1 MPEEPQLS
9 SQQQLLKVA
18 PEKFEQC
25 LLVALDASK
34 DLWYKASKHLCI
46 GRNNYFENHFNSFHH
61 YVIYRALYKWR
72 ELVSGNEFTPISEGG
87 LINAL
92 FLLSQDTPP
101 LITEEQVL
109 EFTQMFLQWRKQ
121 LYLDEALAVVKPT
134 WRDWLIKRKAA
145 AIFTD
150 CQRSGMEDVDSAIS
164 DTLQAK
170 TDINKGDEEEEPLI
184 WDISTLAAHSSKII
198 DRMPLSNDFRN
209 INENLGGGLGKTEHV
224 LFIAPTGGGKTVLA
238 CQLAVDMALSRRGTL
253 LLSTEQHP
261 KELYP
266 RVISNISYKLN
277 KPIQNKL
284 IKDGIT
290 EKAKALLTSEQ
301 CDTINEIIPMIPA
314 LRIGNWTTGMTIADI
329 PSILER
335 EKEIFKSKGLT
346 LDCIVLDWIGGALTE
361 STSDGSKRRLLM
373 LQAAEMMKNLAIEH
387 NIATVSFAQTN
398 AKGIDVHKVTEQHIA
413 ECKNLHHEAT
423 AAFGVSAVRLSS
435 DDQGDVYD
443 IRQHIYGF
451 KTRKGKGTYFPIRRN
466 FDYQRFEDL

>member
-1 MPEEPQLS
+1 MSDEPVS
-9 SQQQLLKVA
+9 SQQQLLNLA

-25 LLVALDASK
+25 LLIALDANK
-34 DLWYKASKHLCI
+34 ELWYKASKHLCI
-46 GRNNYFENHFNSFHH
+46 SRQQQFENHFSSFHN

-72 ELVSGNEFTPISEGG
+72 ELMSGTEFAPISEGG

-92 FLLSQDTPP
+92 YILSQETPP
-101 LITEEQVL
+101 LITDEQVL
-109 EFTQMFLQWRKQ
+109 EFTQLFLGWRKQ
-121 LYLDEALAVVKPT
+121 LYPDEALTIVKPT
-134 WRDWLIKRKAA
+134 WRDWLMRRKSA

-164 DTLQAK
+164 DVLQTKAE
-170 TDINKGDEEEEPLI
+170 INKEDEEEEPVI
-184 WDISTLAAHSSKII
+184 WDMTTLAAHSGKIVE
-198 DRMPLSNDFRN
+198 RMPLSNDFRN
-209 INENLGGGLGKTEHV
+209 LNENLGGGLGKTEHV

-277 KPIQNKL
+277 KPIPNKL
-284 IKDGIT
+284 IKDGIN
-290 EKAKALLTSEQ
+290 ERAKTLLTTEQ
-301 CDTINEIIPMIPA
+301 LNTINEILPMLPA
-314 LRIGNWTTGMTIADI
+314 LRIGNWTSDKTIADI
-329 PSILER
+329 PSIIEA
-335 EKEIFKSKGLT
+335 EKNIFQSRGLT

-413 ECKNLHHEAT
+413 ECKNMHHEAT
-423 AAFGVSAVRLSS
+423 AAFGVSAVRLTS
-435 DDQGDVYD
+435 DDNGDVYD
-443 IRQHIYGF
+443 VRQHIYGF
-451 KTRKGKGTYFPIRRN
+451 KTRKGKGTYFTIKRN
-466 FDYQRFEDL
+466 FDYQRFENC